1 MSTHVSLVYMYM
13 DVDST
18 RYIVNAVGD
27 ATLFKVKIPFSTL
40 SANQWLFAKLQN
52 VEDTL
57 VHIHL

>member
-40 SANQWLFAKLQN
+40 SANQ
-52 VEDTL
+52 
-57 VHIHL
+57 